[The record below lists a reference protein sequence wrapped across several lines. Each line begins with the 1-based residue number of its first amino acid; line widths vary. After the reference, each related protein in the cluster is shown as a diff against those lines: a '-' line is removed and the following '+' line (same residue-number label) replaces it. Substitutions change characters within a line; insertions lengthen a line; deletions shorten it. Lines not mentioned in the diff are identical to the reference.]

1 MGLCRVKSLDTKW
14 IIGDRKMD
22 LQNITLKTEGELWF
36 SGGMGSSC
44 SSSGARRITLVSS
57 YIHVLLEMKKGPGSL

>member
-1 MGLCRVKSLDTKW
+1 MGLCQEKFIDTKW

-22 LQNITLKTEGELWF
+22 LQNITLKTEGELWC

-44 SSSGARRITLVSS
+44 SNSGARHITLVSS
-57 YIHVLLEMKKGPGSL
+57 YIHVLLGMKKGPGSL